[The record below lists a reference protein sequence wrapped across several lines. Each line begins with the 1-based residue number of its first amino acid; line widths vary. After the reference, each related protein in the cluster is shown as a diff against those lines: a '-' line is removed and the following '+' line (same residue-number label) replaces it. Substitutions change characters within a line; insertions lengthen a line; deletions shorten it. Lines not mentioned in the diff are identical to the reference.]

1 MKFLF
6 WILFFSMIFAEDF
19 RIKVGVSL
27 APYAYFVQKIG
38 GDFVKVDVLIPQQRN
53 PKSYDLSYEQ
63 VKIIK
68 DLRLLIG
75 AGAFY
80 EKKWFDR
87 LKNANPSLW
96 ILQTKDES
104 CTEEM
109 CYIWLNL
116 QNVAKIA
123 KEIAYVL
130 RMIDLK
136 NAQNYKK
143 NLDLFLE
150 EIEMLDREI
159 KQKIT
164 PNQKEFFAYQ
174 SGWKSFAEE
183 FGVELILW
191 RNKKQT
197 KKPYLLT
204 PFDPKQQMINQLS
217 LSKRSFEEINPFAY
231 EWKEVL
237 LQLSDFISTGD
248 KNGK

>member
-1 MKFLF
+1 MRFLF
-6 WILFFSMIFAEDF
+6 FLLCSLVLFAEDF
-19 RIKVGVSL
+19 RVRVGVSL

-75 AGAFY
+75 AGTFY

-87 LKNANPSLW
+87 LKNTNPSLW
-96 ILQTKDES
+96 ILQTQDPN
-104 CTEEM
+104 CLEEM
-109 CYIWLNL
+109 CYVWLNL

-150 EIEMLDREI
+150 EIEMLNEEI
-159 KQKIT
+159 KQKI
-164 PNQKEFFAYQ
+164 PKNGGEFFAYQ
-174 SGWKSFAEE
+174 SGWKSFADE
-183 FGVELILW
+183 FGLRLILW
-191 RNKKQT
+191 KDKKQT

-204 PFDPKQQMINQLS
+204 PFDPKQQMMNRLG
-217 LSKRSFEEINPFAY
+217 LSKKSFKEINPFAY
-231 EWKEVL
+231 DWKETL
-237 LQLSDFISTGD
+237 LQLGQFISTGG
-248 KNGK
+248 KNGE

>member
-6 WILFFSMIFAEDF
+6 WIFFCSILIAEDF
-19 RIKVGVSL
+19 RVKVGVSL

-38 GDFVKVDVLIPQQRN
+38 GDFVKVDILIPQQKN
-53 PKSYDLSYEQ
+53 PKKYDLNYEQ

-87 LKNANPSLW
+87 LKNTNPSLW
-96 ILQTKDES
+96 VLQTQDQN
-104 CTEEM
+104 CTEEI
-109 CYIWLNL
+109 CYIWLNS
-116 QNVAKIA
+116 QDVVKIA

-143 NLDLFLE
+143 NLDVFLE
-150 EIEMLDREI
+150 EIQTLNAEI
-159 KQKIT
+159 RQKFASGG
-164 PNQKEFFAYQ
+164 KFFAYR
-174 SGWKSFAEE
+174 SGWKNFAEE
-183 FGVELILW
+183 FGLDLVLW
-191 RNKKQT
+191 KDAKQT
-197 KKPYLLT
+197 KKPYLIT
-204 PFDPKQQMINQLS
+204 PFDPKQQMMKRLG
-217 LSKRSFEEINPFAY
+217 LSKESFREINPFAY
-231 EWKEVL
+231 DWRETL
-237 LQLSDFISTGD
+237 LRLSEFISTGG